1 MNRRN
6 FLRSSSAMAVS
17 AGLLGGLASSPSFS
31 QSASGYKA
39 LVCVFL
45 FGGMDHNDTILP
57 IDPDSYG
64 LFTQRR
70 SELMNAYNANDISSS
85 RHIDN
90 LLALSPNNNIDL
102 SGRRYGLPR
111 QLQPLHGLF
120 NSNELAVVGSVGPL
134 VTPVNRSEFAA
145 RSVPLPKRLFS
156 HNDQQSTWMALN
168 VEGARIGWGGRLID
182 AALHDDSQL
191 NPNFMGISTSSNST
205 FLSGEISTGFSV
217 SANGQVK
224 VNAVQQRNILG
235 NDTHYDSA
243 RQRLLAHLQQ
253 ANLANENFFAQDAA
267 SLQARGVSNGTQF
280 AEAFNGLPQL
290 NTAFPSTSL
299 GNQLKTVAETIS
311 VRDALDAKRQVFFVG
326 LGGFD
331 SHSDQAQ
338 SLPALHEQVAGA
350 IQAFRDAMVEQG
362 MWNNVTLFTAS
373 DFGRTL
379 NGNGDGTDHGWAG
392 HHFVAGGSVNGGGI
406 FGHLP
411 SPAQDSNDY
420 TDNRGRLI
428 PRVSVEQYAA
438 TLGQWFGLDQTR
450 LNSAFPNL
458 ANFTQTNLGFMA

>member
-1 MNRRN
+1 
-6 FLRSSSAMAVS
+6 
-17 AGLLGGLASSPSFS
+17 
-31 QSASGYKA
+31 
-39 LVCVFL
+39 
-45 FGGMDHNDTILP
+45 
-57 IDPDSYG
+57 
-64 LFTQRR
+64 
-70 SELMNAYNANDISSS
+70 
-85 RHIDN
+85 
-90 LLALSPNNNIDL
+90 
-102 SGRRYGLPR
+102 
-111 QLQPLHGLF
+111 
-120 NSNELAVVGSVGPL
+120 VGSVGPL
-134 VTPVNRSEFAA
+134 ITPVDRTQFAA
-145 RSVPLPKRLFS
+145 RSVALPKRLFS

-182 AALHDDSQL
+182 AALQDNSQL
-191 NPNFMGISTSSNST
+191 NPNFMGISTSQNNT
-205 FLSGEISTGFSV
+205 FLSGEISSGFSV

-235 NDTHYDSA
+235 NNTHFDTA
-243 RQRLLAHLQQ
+243 RQRLLSYLQQ
-253 ANLANENFFAQDAA
+253 ANLANDNLFTQDAA
-267 SLQARGVSNGTQF
+267 RLQATGVTNGSQF
-280 AEAFNGLPQL
+280 AQAFTGLPQL
-290 NTAFPSTSL
+290 NTTFPATNL

-311 VRDALDAKRQVFFVG
+311 VREALDAKRQVFFVG
-326 LGGFD
+326 IGGFD
-331 SHSDQAQ
+331 SHSDQAL
-338 SLPALHEQVAGA
+338 SLPALHSQIADG
-350 IQAFRDAMVEQG
+350 IKAFRDAMVEQG
-362 MWNNVTLFTAS
+362 MWNDVTLFTAS

-411 SPAQDSNDY
+411 SPAQDSSDY